1 MLSKRLDYPITLI
14 PFLCVVL
21 LCVLFMAAPEA
32 SSHTLESIRFFLGD
46 TFGSYYLIIGL
57 GIFFCSLYMAFSR
70 YGSIRLG
77 NLDKPQYSNFKWGSM
92 MFTAGL
98 AADILFYSLCEWMLY
113 ASEPHIADMGGI
125 QDWASVYP
133 LFHWGPIPWS
143 FYMTLA
149 VAFGFMLHVRRRNKQ
164 KYSEACRPL
173 LGKYTDRLPGKFI
186 DLLALFAL
194 LAGTATTFALATPLL
209 SLSISHVLHIPQSN
223 FLSVAILVI
232 TSVTYTAAV
241 YFAMNGIIRLAA
253 SCIYLFFALLLY
265 VFVCGGEMV
274 YTVETGLSALGN
286 LTQNFLSM
294 ATWTD
299 ALRTSSFPQN
309 WTIFYWAYWM
319 VWCVAA
325 PFFIGSISKGRTIRQ
340 TVLGGYL
347 WGLAGTFTSF
357 IVLGNYGLG
366 LQMTGKL
373 DVLAIYEATGDLYQS
388 ILAIMETLPFPALV
402 LILLALTMITFYATS
417 FDAIAVV
424 ASAYSYKNLESD
436 EEPDRRLKLFWSLF
450 IMLLPIA
457 LIFSENSMANLQT
470 VSIIAAFP
478 IGFVIVL
485 IIASFFKDASAYLRE
500 TESSRPIK

>member
-194 LAGTATTFALATPLL
+194 LAGTATTFALASPLLPL
-209 SLSISHVLHIPQSN
+209 SLSPLLPRPPCN

-232 TSVTYTAAV
+232 TCVTYTAAV
-241 YFAMNGIIRLAA
+241 YFGMNGIIRLAA